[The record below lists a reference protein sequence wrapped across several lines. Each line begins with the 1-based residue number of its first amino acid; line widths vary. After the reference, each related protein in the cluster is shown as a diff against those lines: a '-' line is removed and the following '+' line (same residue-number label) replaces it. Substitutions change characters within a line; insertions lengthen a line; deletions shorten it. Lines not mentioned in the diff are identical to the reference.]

1 MLHFKIRRL
10 LSAYADGEL
19 EKSAEENIRQHIR
32 QCDSCLI
39 ILDEIKHSKKAISM
53 ISIPTAPK
61 SIWKMVENEL
71 FEAKRNPKQQHA
83 SPFANL
89 LDHRLKLILSAASIA
104 LLLILFKVWQ
114 FEDNVPE
121 MTSTVEK
128 HISTA
133 GFNYGKYFDD
143 IAAQRRADG
152 FEKVYHG
159 KPVDFKTADS
169 IASIGDFHMCIIP
182 SALTGYVLEEIS
194 VLTDLCHQSLEI
206 RYIKDGNVII
216 VFQQPATH
224 PYSLGSRKKEVVNI
238 RSVYCEKMV
247 VGDFIAL
254 TWELGNTRFVAIGR
268 LETADF
274 EAIVSASIMQAHS

>member
-1 MLHFKIRRL
+1 MLHFQIRRL

-19 EKSAEENIRQHIR
+19 ANSAEENIRQHIR
-32 QCDSCLI
+32 QCHSCLI

-53 ISIPTAPK
+53 ISIPTAPE
-61 SIWKMVENEL
+61 SIWKEVESEL
-71 FEAKRNPKQQHA
+71 FQAKRNPKQHHA

-89 LDHRLKLILSAASIA
+89 FDHRLKFILYATSIA
-104 LLLILFKVWQ
+104 LVIIFFKVWQ

-121 MTSTVEK
+121 MTSTAET

-143 IAAQRRADG
+143 IAAKERADG

-159 KPVDFKTADS
+159 KLVDFKTADS
-169 IASIGDFHMCIIP
+169 IAGIGDFHICIIP

-194 VLTDLCHQSLEI
+194 VLTDLCHQSLAI
-206 RYIKDGNVII
+206 RYIKDGNVFT

-238 RSVYCEKMV
+238 RNVYCEKMV

-254 TWELGNTRFVAIGR
+254 TWELGNTRFIAIGR

-274 EAIVSASIMQAHS
+274 EAIVSASIMEAHS